1 MKYWKIAAVFLL
13 LPGLAGCA
21 GESGAQKTVKDTAE
35 RQEVPESAEGKAEAR
50 NGEKQP
56 GWQRYAD
63 DPVTLDWY
71 INYSWFALPWGEN
84 LVSRTITEETGVSV
98 NFITP
103 IGNETE
109 KLNALIASDS
119 LPDIISLGWWEP
131 QVNEMTDKGMVYPL
145 NELADQYD
153 AYFWEVSDPMAVSWF
168 TAEDGNI
175 YAYPNS
181 SITPQDL
188 SEHDDIGSNETF
200 LVRRDI
206 YEAIGSPDM
215 TTPEGFAGAVEKAAR
230 MFPEVESGALIPV
243 GAHVFDNGGNV
254 SFDKY
259 LMNFLAVPWEKDGKI
274 YDRRTD
280 PEYIRWLKMFRA
292 LGEEGY
298 LANDV
303 FVDTRT
309 QMEEKLEEG
318 RYFCMIYQYTD
329 MLSQQKALYA
339 KNPESAYIAVDGPK
353 NSRGDDPTLTTT
365 GINGWTVTLISKNC
379 REPERAIAFLD
390 YLMSERGQMLTF
402 LGVEGET
409 YDMVDGK
416 PVLRDDV
423 KELLDTD
430 REAYDRIYGAD
441 NAYWML
447 QDLVMQL
454 QWKQEPSAA
463 VSQLKEWSYQYAVYN
478 GQYDA
483 LLPAG
488 TRGAAAQDKINRLW
502 GDTLPRLLL
511 APSEEEFDRILEAFT
526 EEREQL
532 GFAEVTAE
540 ETKYMIQAKEKLG
553 LE

>member
-1 MKYWKIAAVFLL
+1 
-13 LPGLAGCA
+13 
-21 GESGAQKTVKDTAE
+21 
-35 RQEVPESAEGKAEAR
+35 
-50 NGEKQP
+50 
-56 GWQRYAD
+56 
-63 DPVTLDWY
+63 
-71 INYSWFALPWGEN
+71 
-84 LVSRTITEETGVSV
+84 
-98 NFITP
+98 
-103 IGNETE
+103 
-109 KLNALIASDS
+109 
-119 LPDIISLGWWEP
+119 
-131 QVNEMTDKGMVYPL
+131 
-145 NELADQYD
+145 
-153 AYFWEVSDPMAVSWF
+153 
-168 TAEDGNI
+168 
-175 YAYPNS
+175 
-181 SITPQDL
+181 
-188 SEHDDIGSNETF
+188 
-200 LVRRDI
+200 
-206 YEAIGSPDM
+206 
-215 TTPEGFAGAVEKAAR
+215 
-230 MFPEVESGALIPV
+230 
-243 GAHVFDNGGNV
+243 
-254 SFDKY
+254 
-259 LMNFLAVPWEKDGKI
+259 
-274 YDRRTD
+274 
-280 PEYIRWLKMFRA
+280 MFRA

-416 PVLRDDV
+416 PVLRDEV

-511 APSEEEFDRILEAFT
+511 APSEEEFDRILEDFT